1 VGYFIDTQTGYLQYN
16 PLDSVNASF
25 FDTSAAFGG
34 GGGGGGATG
43 ADADIVLVRNSTQA
57 KVAAAAAEARER
69 VRAVVG
75 VIDHFEAPI
84 MDEATQVLGRKRK
97 SMTAAG
103 AIVSS
108 TEYEAELRAQK
119 AIAKDKETAKKMKRE
134 AKVTGFA
141 AKWVPLVQKAE
152 AALAAL
158 KPTPTTA
165 VALSAALK
173 VGDLKALIVPRSGK
187 TAAAKNN
194 KEDTLAEEALA
205 LLSKPQ
211 VTMAAAAADDSSD
224 ESSADEMDD

>member
-1 VGYFIDTQTGYLQYN
+1 M
-16 PLDSVNASF
+16 
-25 FDTSAAFGG
+25 
-34 GGGGGGATG
+34 
-43 ADADIVLVRNSTQA
+43 LVRNSTQA

-75 VIDHFEAPI
+75 VIDQFEAPI
-84 MDEATQVLGRKRK
+84 MDEPTQVLGRKRK
-97 SMTAAG
+97 STTAAG

-108 TEYEAELRAQK
+108 TGYEAELRAQK

-152 AALAAL
+152 ALAAL

-165 VALSAALK
+165 VALSAALQ
-173 VGDLKALIVPRSGK
+173 VGDLKALIVSRSGK

-194 KEDTLAEEALA
+194 KEDALAKEALA
-205 LLSKPQ
+205 LLSKPL

-224 ESSADEMDD
+224 ESRADEMDE

>member
-1 VGYFIDTQTGYLQYN
+1 M
-16 PLDSVNASF
+16 
-25 FDTSAAFGG
+25 
-34 GGGGGGATG
+34 
-43 ADADIVLVRNSTQA
+43 LVRNSTQA

-84 MDEATQVLGRKRK
+84 MDEPTQVIGRKRN

-108 TEYEAELRAQK
+108 MEYEAELRAQK

-165 VALSAALK
+165 VALK
-173 VGDLKALIVPRSGK
+173 VGDLKALIVSRSGK

-205 LLSKPQ
+205 LL
-211 VTMAAAAADDSSD
+211 
-224 ESSADEMDD
+224 

>member
-1 VGYFIDTQTGYLQYN
+1 M
-16 PLDSVNASF
+16 
-25 FDTSAAFGG
+25 
-34 GGGGGGATG
+34 
-43 ADADIVLVRNSTQA
+43 LVRNSTQA

-84 MDEATQVLGRKRK
+84 MDEPTQVIGRKRN

-108 TEYEAELRAQK
+108 MEYEAELRAQK

-173 VGDLKALIVPRSGK
+173 VGDLKALIVSRSGK